1 MTATRADIVERD
13 IAIVATLAAFAFAVY
28 AYRDMPDKVGVIG
41 FCALWTCYNATR
53 TIWPMRVRERFLEP
67 KDPAR
72 RAAHADAVAWFALF
86 GAVALAVLF
95 GFAIVFVAT
104 RSVQRPWL
112 PLAIGP
118 AAFILVM
125 ISFAMSWRV
134 YARAIRHAHSAAH
147 SAPTSPQ
154 SR

>member
-1 MTATRADIVERD
+1 MTAARTDAVERA
-13 IAIVATLAAFAFAVY
+13 IAVAASLAAFSLAAY
-28 AYRDMPDKVGVIG
+28 AYRDMPDKVDVIG
-41 FCALWTCYNATR
+41 FCALLTCYNATR
-53 TIWPMRVRERFLEP
+53 TVWPMRVRERFLEP

-86 GAVALAVLF
+86 GAFAMAVIF
-95 GFAIVFVAT
+95 GFAIVFFAT

-134 YARAIRHAHSAAH
+134 YAHAIRHAHSAPG